1 METLSLWGGR
11 LSNRAPASAGAAA
24 GVGAAQRA
32 ATIYK
37 APRGGFRGVRIPT
50 PACGLARNDRVA
62 APAARRRGLPRQ
74 CEHWLAMTG
83 ARQVEEQREL
93 CTGATPCLWARGR
106 GNGLPRQCEHWLAM
120 TGARQVEEQRELCTG
135 ATPCLWARG
144 RGNGL
149 PRQSAG
155 WLGMTV
161 LTGEVALGRGV
172 PRYGGRGGSGYR
184 GNRQRQRKAVVA
196 QSF

>member
-106 GNGLPRQCEHWLAM
+106 GNGLPRQ
-120 TGARQVEEQRELCTG
+120 
-135 ATPCLWARG
+135 
-144 RGNGL
+144 
-149 PRQSAG
+149 SAG